1 MALKVFHGDDSD
13 AFRFLVSELL
23 PDDDIVVVGGAA
35 TPDAV
40 LDGVAREQPDVVLL
54 DQLGEASLID
64 GVRARVPGVR
74 VIVLSGHQR
83 GDGDPEFEARADGYL
98 VKTADAAAMRAVVRG
113 ERAHG

>member
-1 MALKVFHGDDSD
+1 VALKVFHGDDSD

-23 PDDDIVVVGGAA
+23 PDDDIVVVGGGA

-64 GVRARVPGVR
+64 GVRERVPGVR
-74 VIVLSGHQR
+74 VIVFSGHQQ
-83 GDGDPEFEARADGYL
+83 GDGDLEFERKADGYL
-98 VKTADAAAMRAVVRG
+98 VKTADVEAMRAAVRG
-113 ERAHG
+113 G